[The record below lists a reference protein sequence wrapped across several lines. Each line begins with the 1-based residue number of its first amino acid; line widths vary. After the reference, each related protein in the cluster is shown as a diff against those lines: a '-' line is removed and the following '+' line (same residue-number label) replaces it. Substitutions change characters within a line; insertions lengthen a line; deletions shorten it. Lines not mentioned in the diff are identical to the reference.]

1 MARGEEDRSELESEY
16 RSVETARPG
25 ISLRL
30 RAAAPD
36 ITDCVDCD
44 RLCGRP
50 KALVAG
56 ELGCVRSF
64 SPSVLAFCRGGSNFP
79 NSSRNL
85 RLRLSIVD
93 ALRPL
98 VAVCGG
104 DSAEWAGGDAAGLL
118 SLVCREPVL
127 GEVGAGLFTP
137 SESALGCPLDLMALT
152 SLERLR
158 PFSGECECVFSLI
171 ESRRAGSSSSRSV
184 LITLFSLVSSSLDS
198 TTVSASDSLS
208 LSSGSPFCSA
218 GAFSLGWGEAALG
231 AGGAAWPWVLRG
243 LRGGSRDA
251 FRSPLLVIT
260 HIWDRTR

>member
-1 MARGEEDRSELESEY
+1 M
-16 RSVETARPG
+16 
-25 ISLRL
+25 
-30 RAAAPD
+30 
-36 ITDCVDCD
+36 
-44 RLCGRP
+44 
-50 KALVAG
+50 
-56 ELGCVRSF
+56 RSF
-64 SPSVLAFCRGGSNFP
+64 NPSVLAFCRGGSNFP

-98 VAVCGG
+98 VAACGG

-137 SESALGCPLDLMALT
+137 SEWALGCPLDLMALT

-158 PFSGECECVFSLI
+158 PFSGECECECVFSLI

-208 LSSGSPFCSA
+208 LSSGSPFCEA